1 MPRLFLLLVV
11 TLIAPPGFGARGQAD
26 TDEASYTVS
35 YVEVMASGE
44 SRAAA
49 LAAFR
54 EYEAARNEEPGYV
67 RFEIFEESDAPGHFA
82 VIETWRDV
90 NAYQARGAV
99 VQEQLLA
106 ALGPIR
112 ISDYDQRP
120 YKTLTVGSSTG
131 FQDRQAVHVISHV
144 DVSPNSAVPPEGPV
158 AASGRGGPSGRREW
172 PVRRSAACDARESFH
187 GHRVLG
193 EPGGARGPRG
203 GGSHAAISRRVG
215 ADYRQPDRSTHI
227 RSRPVAVQTSR
238 PPSSRR
244 HLTL

>member
-11 TLIAPPGFGARGQAD
+11 TLIASPGFGARGQAD

-82 VIETWRDV
+82 VIETWQDV

-144 DVSPNSAVPPEGPV
+144 DVSPNSAVPPEGLLRR
-158 AASGRGGPSGRREW
+158 AAEEGRRDEGNGRFDVLQHAMRGNHFTVIESW
-172 PVRRSAACDARESFH
+172 ESQEAREAH
-187 GHRVLG
+187 VEAVHTRRYRDELG
-193 EPGGARGPRG
+193 PTTGSPIDQRIYEAAR
-203 GGSHAAISRRVG
+203 
-215 ADYRQPDRSTHI
+215 
-227 RSRPVAVQTSR
+227 
-238 PPSSRR
+238 
-244 HLTL
+244 